1 MHLRK
6 LDQEENFLRK
16 QNFDRI
22 YQQKLAGTILQKK
35 QRSDIIQREQERISE
50 ICYVERALLK
60 GFKPVMRQSR
70 YL

>member
-22 YQQKLAGTILQKK
+22 YQQKLAETILHKK
-35 QRSDIIQREQERISE
+35 QRSDIIQRE
-50 ICYVERALLK
+50 
-60 GFKPVMRQSR
+60 
-70 YL
+70 

>member
-22 YQQKLAGTILQKK
+22 YQLKLAETILQKK
-35 QRSDIIQREQERISE
+35 QRSDIIQRE
-50 ICYVERALLK
+50 
-60 GFKPVMRQSR
+60 
-70 YL
+70 